1 MPIDFQ
7 RLHTFIV
14 EQLLNQP
21 GLSLSP
27 DTPLIT
33 SGLIDSFHRVDLA
46 LFTEDHYGVKIDD
59 TELNGDAFDTLEQ
72 LEALIRQRHP

>member
-7 RLHTFIV
+7 SLHTFIV

-21 GLSLSP
+21 GLNLSP

-33 SGLIDSFHRVDLA
+33 SGLVDSFHRVDLA
-46 LFTEDHYGVKIDD
+46 LFIEDHYAVRIDD

-72 LEALIRQRHP
+72 LEALIRQRRP